1 MDIFNKIGLL
11 LQIEKLYFVEF
22 KYLYKPE
29 PLNLIAKY
37 LNQKYIFPKNA

>member
-1 MDIFNKIGLL
+1 MGLL
-11 LQIEKLYFVEF
+11 LQIEKSYFVEF

-37 LNQKYIFPKNA
+37 LSGNPLEFNLLLLE